1 MVFKKKKFNLT
12 IIFILTFFVGYFF
25 SQVHIF
31 EQRAIDAGLVLA
43 NLVNYPDQTSPMKEY
58 FLKSWTL
65 LHQISEFFLSVNFS
79 FLSIS
84 KLIIFTA
91 AILYFSGIALAINS
105 ATKSIFLSILIALI
119 ILVFQKNLGD
129 TDYPSLFFSEHTYG
143 MISLAMVTCIF
154 GLLLSGNLFLSGLFS
169 SLMISIHPI
178 VGIWIS
184 AIIIISLIINEYY
197 LKIKLDKKKF
207 IKGFAFGFIFTS
219 ISLIYYLVVTSNFNS
234 YFDLESYNNY
244 MKYWEGHRNETGLH
258 TEYFLKTLIVFIF
271 AFLSLTI
278 FNNNFTMNLNLEYCV
293 F

>member
-184 AIIIISLIINEYY
+184 AIIIISLII
-197 LKIKLDKKKF
+197 
-207 IKGFAFGFIFTS
+207 S
-219 ISLIYYLVVTSNFNS
+219 
-234 YFDLESYNNY
+234 
-244 MKYWEGHRNETGLH
+244 
-258 TEYFLKTLIVFIF
+258 
-271 AFLSLTI
+271 
-278 FNNNFTMNLNLEYCV
+278 
-293 F
+293 

>member
-105 ATKSIFLSILIALI
+105 ATKSIFLS
-119 ILVFQKNLGD
+119 F
-129 TDYPSLFFSEHTYG
+129 
-143 MISLAMVTCIF
+143 
-154 GLLLSGNLFLSGLFS
+154 
-169 SLMISIHPI
+169 
-178 VGIWIS
+178 
-184 AIIIISLIINEYY
+184 
-197 LKIKLDKKKF
+197 
-207 IKGFAFGFIFTS
+207 
-219 ISLIYYLVVTSNFNS
+219 
-234 YFDLESYNNY
+234 
-244 MKYWEGHRNETGLH
+244 
-258 TEYFLKTLIVFIF
+258 
-271 AFLSLTI
+271 
-278 FNNNFTMNLNLEYCV
+278 
-293 F
+293 